1 MECDYVYQ
9 RGQFK
14 GTICGSFNCA
24 HRRRK
29 MLVIYINYTS
39 ITPFIRFFDGKKI
52 FNKKYTN
59 VYNNSCT
66 SIYLN
71 KYHMLM
77 PKFIMKE
84 CLLIFLFMLVNL
96 LYKIIKIY
104 NTLQHY

>member
-1 MECDYVYQ
+1 MVNLNYV
-9 RGQFK
+9 
-14 GTICGSFNCA
+14 
-24 HRRRK
+24 HLRK
-29 MLVIYINYTS
+29 KCLVIYINYTS

-77 PKFIMKE
+77 PKFVILYNCMKIHYE
-84 CLLIFLFMLVNL
+84 GVFDDIFVHVGKFIVQD
-96 LYKIIKIY
+96 YKNI
-104 NTLQHY
+104 